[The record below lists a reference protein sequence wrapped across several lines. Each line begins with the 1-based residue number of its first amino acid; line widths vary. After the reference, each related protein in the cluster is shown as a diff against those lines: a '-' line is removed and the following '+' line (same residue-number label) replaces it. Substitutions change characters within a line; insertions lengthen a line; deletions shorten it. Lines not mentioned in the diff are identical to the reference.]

1 MSSFNLLLFK
11 NSKRLYICVI
21 HTVIKQIGSK
31 EVFLFSGG
39 ERGVLNA
46 EVFRAMNC
54 TIYHNV
60 RCNLYTFCVYIYMCV
75 YIELFEI

>member
-1 MSSFNLLLFK
+1 MCNTYGHKTDRIKGSFP
-11 NSKRLYICVI
+11 
-21 HTVIKQIGSK
+21 
-31 EVFLFSGG
+31 FSGG

-60 RCNLYTFCVYIYMCV
+60 ICNHVLKEPFINYVVSVRGREVAPQTIYPD
-75 YIELFEI
+75 